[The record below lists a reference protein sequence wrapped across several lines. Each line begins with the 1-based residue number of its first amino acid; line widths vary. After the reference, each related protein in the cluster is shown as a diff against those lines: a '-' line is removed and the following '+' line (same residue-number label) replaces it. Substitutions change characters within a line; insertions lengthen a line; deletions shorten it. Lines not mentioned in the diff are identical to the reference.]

1 MVRRRFTISPEELAA
16 AEEYARLDNRTFS
29 ELVCEALRQ
38 HMHRYP
44 KTRKNGPTAFEKA
57 LLDRIANLEAIVCQK
72 YPQVPLAGNSEHVTE
87 GIDGVP
93 EAVRV

>member
-1 MVRRRFTISPEELAA
+1 MRKRFTISAQELAA
-16 AEEYARLDNRTFS
+16 AEEYARLDNRTLS

-57 LLDRIANLEAIVCQK
+57 MLERIANLEAIVCQK
-72 YPQVPLAGNSEHVTE
+72 YPQVPLEGNSEHVTDA
-87 GIDGVP
+87 IDGVP